1 VNPAL
6 ARGLDFAADCYGPAL
21 ALLAILA
28 PWISGNDGQRV
39 TFRYYVAAG
48 AGVLF
53 VYLIK
58 ALDDRLGLWNH
69 FHLDYSTH
77 SAFAASLV
85 VSLAILRP
93 RWIVPLTVSLICYG
107 TIVLLLFHS
116 AGDILSAAAL
126 LASITAVLHWL
137 LGTRRDPRIG

>member
-6 ARGLDFAADCYGPAL
+6 AKGLDFAADCYGPAL

-28 PWISGNDGQRV
+28 PWISGNDGRRV
-39 TFRYYVAAG
+39 TFRYYLATG

-53 VYLIK
+53 VYLVK
-58 ALDDRLGLWNH
+58 AMDGRLGFWSH
-69 FHLDYSTH
+69 FHLNYSTH
-77 SAFAASLV
+77 SAFAASLF

-107 TIVLLLFHS
+107 AVVLLLFHS

-126 LASITAVLHWL
+126 LAFITAVLHWM
-137 LGTRRDPRIG
+137 LGTRRAPRIG